1 MAAIMEDCVPRQKP
15 ENIRWSLDIKKI
27 PLDPSDPDTHTLNR
41 MKAIDVN
48 IVILQKEDK
57 SGDSTE

>member
-15 ENIRWSLDIKKI
+15 ENIRWSLDIKKN

-41 MKAIDVN
+41 MKAINVN
-48 IVILQKEDK
+48 IVILRKED
-57 SGDSTE
+57 